1 MVNPQLKK
9 GLANCTF
16 QPGTKTLERA
26 FNRQKTSEEAVG
38 LKRANAEAYF
48 IWSGLVSPKC

>member
-48 IWSGLVSPKC
+48 VWSGLVSPKC

>member
-16 QPGTKTLERA
+16 QPGTKTLECA

-48 IWSGLVSPKC
+48 VWSGLVSPKC